1 MFADS
6 FAAAMSLYD
15 SSDLNRVEF
24 FRDLCNF
31 PVTYGYNKNGN
42 YYRDTKPTI
51 ELEKAHKIKSRQSPL
66 DSVRFGRPP
75 TIANVNWS
83 PPFQVPF
90 TVDYGQRTHENS
102 DHCEHLRQYHHAARA
117 FTELLNSKGAQYSY
131 KLKPGQCV
139 IFNNRRIVHGRQ
151 QFATDRE
158 ERWLKGAY
166 LDTVGD
172 ERGKQGMTLSLTS
185 E

>member
-15 SSDLNRVEF
+15 PASLQELGH
-24 FRDLCNF
+24 FRSLCNF

-51 ELEKAHKIKSRQSPL
+51 ELEKAHKIKTRQWPL
-66 DSVRFGRPP
+66 DAICSGRPP
-75 TIANVNWS
+75 IIANVNWS

-90 TVDYGQRTHENS
+90 TLDYAQSAYDDS
-102 DHCEHLRQYHHAARA
+102 DHGENLTHYLRAARV
-117 FTELLNSKGAQYSY
+117 FTELLNSKRAQFPH

-139 IFNNRRIVHGRQ
+139 IFDNRRIVHGRQ
-151 QFATDRE
+151 QFATENE

-166 LDTVGD
+166 LDTVRDWG
-172 ERGKQGMTLSLTS
+172 ETPGVIFG
-185 E
+185 